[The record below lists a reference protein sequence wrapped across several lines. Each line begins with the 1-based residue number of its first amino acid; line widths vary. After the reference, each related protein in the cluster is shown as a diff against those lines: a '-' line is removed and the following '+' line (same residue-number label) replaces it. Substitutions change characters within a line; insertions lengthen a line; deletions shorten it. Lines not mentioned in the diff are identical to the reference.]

1 MDEEIKTE
9 VATEV
14 ASESNTAP
22 NSANKNVNEEFLHVK
37 RKRMEERK
45 ELEDILKS
53 PDNTRLRRLLEQPD
67 DSHTNLNTEI
77 ATEIATEI
85 NSADNSPMKTNQ
97 KVSDLLNQKD
107 FVKRYTSFGNSK
119 EKANKKYKKALH
131 LLQLFRDYRIFLK
144 N

>member
-22 NSANKNVNEEFLHVK
+22 NSANKFVNEEFLHMK
-37 RKRMEERK
+37 RKRMEE
-45 ELEDILKS
+45 LEDILLS
-53 PDNTRLRRLLEQPD
+53 PQNTRLRHLLLSENNNNN
-67 DSHTNLNTEI
+67 SNTNNLNAEI
-77 ATEIATEI
+77 ATEIATEA
-85 NSADNSPMKTNQ
+85 NSTDNSPMKTNQ

-119 EKANKKYKKALH
+119 EKAIRKY
-131 LLQLFRDYRIFLK
+131 FRFLKDYHIFLK
-144 N
+144 NL

>member
-22 NSANKNVNEEFLHVK
+22 NSANKFVNEEFLHMK
-37 RKRMEERK
+37 RKRMEE
-45 ELEDILKS
+45 LEDILRS
-53 PDNTRLRRLLEQPD
+53 PQNTRLRHLLLSENNNNNN
-67 DSHTNLNTEI
+67 SNTNNLNAEI
-77 ATEIATEI
+77 ATEIATEA
-85 NSADNSPMKTNQ
+85 NSTDNSPMKTNQ

-119 EKANKKYKKALH
+119 EKAIRKY
-131 LLQLFRDYRIFLK
+131 FRFLKDYHIFLK
-144 N
+144 NL